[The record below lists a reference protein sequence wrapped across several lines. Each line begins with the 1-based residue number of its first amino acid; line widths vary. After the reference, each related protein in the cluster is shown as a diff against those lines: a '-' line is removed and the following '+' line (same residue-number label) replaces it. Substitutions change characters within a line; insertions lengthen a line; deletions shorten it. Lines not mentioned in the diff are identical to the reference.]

1 MITSAFK
8 FLMIIVSLMATGCAP
23 RNSHV
28 VTLNFPTDRS
38 LGTVYMV
45 EDSLSFLSGSG
56 EENKGDAKGTVR
68 VAVREG
74 WHLELRMS
82 SEGSTNLSGLAR
94 IGPNDFEAIDLNS
107 TNITDEGLKDLS
119 HMSGLKSLHLS
130 NTKITGA
137 GLSGLVDLTG
147 LRSLDLGST
156 QITDSALSSL
166 VNFPELQSLNL
177 TKTKISDA
185 ALSHVKSLRRLEEL
199 NLYYTRVSD
208 AGLDS
213 IQHMTQL
220 RSLDLGWTRVSDA
233 GLPNLIGMSQLLKL
247 NLDSTKVSDAGVQSL
262 TKLNNA
268 RLYLS
273 IDNTNITTEG
283 FVKLSKYFSPCNIN
297 VATKNI
303 DKKKLFPDC
312 YAR

>member
-1 MITSAFK
+1 MITSALK
-8 FLMIIVSLMATGCAP
+8 ALLLIAFLMAAGCAP
-23 RNSHV
+23 RNSHI
-28 VTLNFPTDRS
+28 VTLNFPPDRS
-38 LGTVYMV
+38 LGTVYVV

-56 EENKGDAKGTVR
+56 EEKRGAAKGTVH
-68 VAVREG
+68 VSVREG
-74 WHLELRMS
+74 WHLELRIS
-82 SEGSTNLSGLAR
+82 PEGSTDFSGLAR
-94 IGPNDFEAIDLNS
+94 IGSNDFKSIHLDS
-107 TNITDEGLKDLS
+107 TNVTDEGLKALT
-119 HMSGLKSLHLS
+119 HMSGLQQLYLS
-130 NTKITGA
+130 DTKITGA
-137 GLSGLVDLTG
+137 GLSGLDLTE

-156 QITDSALSSL
+156 HVTDSALHSL
-166 VNFPELQSLNL
+166 VNFPNLQSLNL

-185 ALSHVKSLRRLEEL
+185 ALSHVKQLRRLEQL

-220 RSLDLGWTRVSDA
+220 RSLNLGWTKVSDA

-262 TKLNNA
+262 TKLNNV

-283 FVKLSKYFSPCNIN
+283 FKKLSQYFSPCNIDVSKN
-297 VATKNI
+297 NI
-303 DKKKLFPDC
+303 DKKKLFPHC